1 MKVVGVTGRIGSG
14 KSTLCRLLAERHA
27 CTVID
32 ADRLG
37 HAALRDPVI
46 RGRVVDRF
54 GETILDAGGEI
65 DRAAVAR
72 RVFDDP
78 EALRDLEAWTHPWIV
93 GRILERLAALQG
105 ADPAAIVLVD
115 AALLLPWIE
124 RLPLDEVVWVRASDR
139 ASIERLELRGIGE
152 QEARR
157 RLERQRPEEDFRRR
171 ATVIVENSGGLEELA
186 TEADRLWD
194 SLLNG

>member
-1 MKVVGVTGRIGSG
+1 
-14 KSTLCRLLAERHA
+14 
-27 CTVID
+27 
-32 ADRLG
+32 
-37 HAALRDPVI
+37 VI

-78 EALRDLEAWTHPWIV
+78 GALRDLEAWTHPWIV